1 MRIFE
6 LSLVFIDCL
15 QFNLFLIPGPTVL
28 SLTHIKREDR
38 SEVDLGKQD
47 TFFISLPETALLLKG
62 KE

>member
-1 MRIFE
+1 MRIFN
-6 LSLVFIDCL
+6 LSLVFNDFS
-15 QFNLFLIPGPTVL
+15 QFNLFLIPGLTVL

-47 TFFISLPETALLLKG
+47 ILFISVPETALLLKG